1 MEPVREEKTIQIN
14 PKAGFVVKSR
24 IVSSDD
30 PDKHVL
36 GTKVFINL
44 CHDRQVPKPDQEFDP
59 PVVFPLIIENKWE
72 IPIIVSEEKY
82 GLDKKGQSSWVY
94 DCCINTECFHW
105 CQVNTDLRSILIE
118 WCIESIELLFGLVLD
133 RQFSVPKML
142 SKGDL
147 SRTVFKEND
156 KNETSYERKLKSLK
170 ENEAL
175 GVLEEK
181 AVDAET
187 EEAKDTQ
194 LPDLMNID
202 GKVSQDGSERKT
214 PLIQELNEMQINE
227 VKTKQQQIRHVP
239 KSDASPEK
247 VEFSFSFQKLSGK
260 YKLAVMFTCKQMKVA
275 EMFKLEFIPTNNC
288 LRFTI
293 RNMHYYFGKTA
304 KLGIIRHMDVPLP
317 ISFTKKESFN
327 FTSIYA
333 KRENIVYTFC

>member
-1 MEPVREEKTIQIN
+1 MEPVGQENTVQLD

-30 PDKHVL
+30 PDRHVL

-44 CHDRQVPKPDQEFDP
+44 CHDRQAPKPDQEFDP
-59 PVVFPLIIENKWE
+59 TIVFPLIIENKWE

-105 CQVNTDLRSILIE
+105 CQVNIDLRSILIE

-133 RQFSVPKML
+133 RQFSIPKML
-142 SKGDL
+142 CKGDL
-147 SRTVFKEND
+147 SRTIFKESD
-156 KNETSYERKLKSLK
+156 KKETNYERKLKSLK
-170 ENEAL
+170 ENETL

-187 EEAKDTQ
+187 EEAKNTK
-194 LPDLMNID
+194 LPDLMDID
-202 GKVSQDGSERKT
+202 RKAPLNSQQKT

-227 VKTKQQQIRHVP
+227 ARTKQRQIQKAP
-239 KSDASPEK
+239 ESNASLEK
-247 VEFSFSFQKLSGK
+247 LQFSFSFQKLSEK
-260 YKLAVMFTCKQMKVA
+260 YKLAVMFTSKQMSSV
-275 EMFKLEFIPTNNC
+275 EMFKLEFVPTNNC

-293 RNMHYYFGKTA
+293 RDMHYYFGKTA
-304 KLGIIRHMDVPLP
+304 NQEIVRHMDVPLP
-317 ISFTKKESFN
+317 INFTKQESVN